1 MNDYTLEALGSVI
14 RQHRKAAKLTQEE
27 LGRAVDYGAASA
39 GVSISR
45 LEGGNLTPTDEK
57 LEAIAD
63 KLGLTWN
70 ALRAEAVR
78 QSSTADSTEQRI
90 ARIRMAS
97 AQRGDLDK
105 AREDLLRAREQANA
119 EFLDVLR
126 DVAGRIHG
134 ADPSRAKV
142 TEISSASDDDV
153 SVEAEYQIRFMRYG
167 VARALDDGDKVT
179 DLGVFAEAVAIGAAT
194 AATLEAALQSATA
207 RKGLLA
213 AMGLAARPRILP
225 GGGVLAAVAV
235 GVTAAAILDRQ
246 QAQRTRLKKET
257 AARLAAAEEDL
268 ERTQPNVDALANL
281 IPRATELFEYVA
293 LHAGHAVNRWRGQLG
308 SGRLAWESLSPDQ
321 QQRYDD
327 FVAIAAAHLAV
338 ATVDLRE
345 LAESTGDNLARAV
358 GLAEQILEQ
367 SREVITSRV

>member
-1 MNDYTLEALGSVI
+1 MDDYTLEALGSVI
-14 RQHRKAAKLTQEE
+14 RQHRKAAKMTQEE

-45 LEGGNLTPTDEK
+45 LEGGNLTPTDDK
-57 LEAIAD
+57 LEAIA
-63 KLGLTWN
+63 KELGLTWD

-78 QSSTADSTEQRI
+78 QSVPSDSAEQRI
-90 ARIRMAS
+90 DRIRLAS
-97 AQRGDLDK
+97 AQRADLEK
-105 AREDLLRAREQANA
+105 AREDLLRARAQANG
-119 EFLDVLR
+119 EFLDLLR

-134 ADPSRAKV
+134 ADPSRANV

-153 SVEAEYQIRFMRYG
+153 SVEAAYQIRFTRYG
-167 VARALDDGDKVT
+167 VARALDDGDELA

-194 AATLEAALQSATA
+194 AATLEAVLQSATA

-225 GGGVLAAVAV
+225 GGGVLAAVAL
-235 GVTAAAILDRQ
+235 GVASAAILDRQ

-257 AARLAAAEEDL
+257 AARLAAAEVEL
-268 ERTQPNVDALANL
+268 ERTQPNVDALADL
-281 IPRATELFEYVA
+281 IPKATELFEYVA
-293 LHAGHAVNRWRGQLG
+293 LHAAHAVNRWRDQLE
-308 SGRLAWESLSPDQ
+308 SGPLAWESLSPDQ
-321 QQRYDD
+321 QNRYDD

-338 ATVDLRE
+338 ATVDLQE
-345 LAESTGDNLARAV
+345 LAESTGDSLARAV

-367 SREVITSRV
+367 SREVINSRV